1 VKMIERW
8 MIRRLQKMCREK
20 SNCDARCP
28 ASLFAGMAG
37 IGASANTCKIPA
49 KRPYQNETK
58 CFVLKRR
65 SRGNHR
71 ALPQVRRC
79 EAFARATTKVGM
91 PWSWQT
97 EANDRK

>member
-1 VKMIERW
+1 MKMIERW

-28 ASLFAGMAG
+28 YFRAGHH
-37 IGASANTCKIPA
+37 IIP
-49 KRPYQNETK
+49 
-58 CFVLKRR
+58 C
-65 SRGNHR
+65 
-71 ALPQVRRC
+71 
-79 EAFARATTKVGM
+79 KVGM